1 MLPRG
6 ISHASE
12 GTWFLHQGKTSHA
25 ATAVPHPRL
34 LARHVLPSEGEGGQ
48 EAVGG
53 GGAEALK
60 MLFRFFSALFP
71 VVYRWVDEAGGS
83 L

>member
-25 ATAVPHPRL
+25 GSVVPHPRL
-34 LARHVLPSEGEGGQ
+34 LARHVLPSEGGGGAGR
-48 EAVGG
+48 EG
-53 GGAEALK
+53 GGAEPLK
-60 MLFRFFSALFP
+60 MLFRFFSTLFP
-71 VVYRWVDEAGGS
+71 VVYRRVDEAGGT